1 MSGTVQYLKVRLSM
15 GSKVAFPYLEAA
27 TLRAWAVQVNDAK
40 QWTASTFLSRIK
52 VPWAHTRPASRTSK
66 TSSGLSNPPF
76 CLLVSNH
83 TSPSAHRAPK
93 MNSVASKR
101 LFQEYKHLTTD
112 PPEGITAGPVT
123 EDDLF
128 VWEAMIQGPEGTPYE
143 GGVFPAE
150 LKFPRDYPLMPPTMK
165 FLCDIWHPNGML
177 FLSLCQALVTNPDHI
192 TVYPN
197 GNVCISILHAP
208 GDDPNHYEQA
218 SERWSP
224 IQSVEKILISV
235 MSMIAEPND
244 ESPANVDAARM
255 WRERRTEFERR
266 VKADVRRSLGL

>member
-1 MSGTVQYLKVRLSM
+1 
-15 GSKVAFPYLEAA
+15 
-27 TLRAWAVQVNDAK
+27 
-40 QWTASTFLSRIK
+40 
-52 VPWAHTRPASRTSK
+52 
-66 TSSGLSNPPF
+66 
-76 CLLVSNH
+76 
-83 TSPSAHRAPK
+83 

-101 LFQEYKHLTTD
+101 LFQEYKHLTQD
-112 PPEGITAGPVT
+112 PPDGITAGPLN

-128 VWEAMIQGPEGTPYE
+128 LWEALIQGPEGTPYE
-143 GGVFPAE
+143 GGIFPAE
-150 LKFPRDYPLMPPTMK
+150 IKFPKDYPLMPPVMK
-165 FLCDIWHPNGML
+165 FTCDIWHPNGMSTPKACGL
-177 FLSLCQALVTNPDHI
+177 PSTNASCRLYRAGQVADGFD

-197 GNVCISILHAP
+197 GTVCISILHPP
-208 GDDPNHYEQA
+208 GEDPNHYEQA

-255 WRERRTEFERR
+255 WRERKPEFDKR